1 MSAERMPVWRVIGRL
16 MANNRLRYGSSALLW
31 ISIWTMPV
39 LVGLIAAEFFDGLID
54 ETPGMNVA
62 TLVALV
68 WGYVLARIGV
78 ILVAMW
84 THSSLLFRT
93 AAAMRRAMLRWI
105 YTLPGAQPVP
115 ETPGE
120 VVSRFRDD
128 VNHTVEAYDF
138 TVDLIGSLVSAAVA
152 VVILVS
158 IDPTMTAIVFTPILV
173 VIAIVSRVGT
183 RIRRYRRKARDA
195 TEAITGFLGETLSSV
210 QSVKVADAERP
221 MIAHFTEL
229 NDHRKKAMIRDRTF
243 SAGIEAVFYNTVSIG
258 TGLILIL
265 AVDALGAT
273 GSAGLSIGQ
282 FSLFVFLLQAVTE
295 SAWFIGIFLAR
306 LRQAE
311 VSVQR
316 NVELMT
322 GAQWTDLTA
331 GIPLDSSIEVRDRT
345 ELAVDPDAPLVS
357 VEGLSYHYPSS
368 GMGIEEVDLDVP
380 TGSFVVVTGK
390 IGSGKTTLLRS
401 ILGLVPT
408 IGGVISWK
416 GSVVDDPAGFMVPPR
431 VAYTPQTPRLFSMS
445 LRDNLLLGQSAD
457 TETLL
462 RSVETATMTR
472 DVSSMAD
479 GLDTRVGPRG
489 VRLSGGQVQR
499 SAAVRMFVR
508 SPELLVFDDLSSA
521 LDVETETELWEGLF
535 AQEGAGTVLAVSHRR
550 PALAR
555 ADLVIVMDGGQ
566 IVARGKAADL
576 LESSVVFGEMW
587 GRG

>member
-68 WGYVLARIGV
+68 WGYVRARIVV

-521 LDVETETELWEGLF
+521 LDVETETEVWEGLF